1 MGASVCLHVRA
12 FFLNHAA
19 SPLTS
24 SLAELTPLARWVKR
38 ILCRVSVEALDRVSV
53 REVLEDNLTCALC
66 VSQATQNFATEWLW
80 LSATAS

>member
-53 REVLEDNLTCALC
+53 REVLEDNLMCALC
-66 VSQATQNFATEWLW
+66 VSQATQNFAAEWLW
-80 LSATAS
+80 LAATSS

>member
-24 SLAELTPLARWVKR
+24 SLAELTPLARWVKENVW
-38 ILCRVSVEALDRVSV
+38 RVSVRALDRVSV
-53 REVLEDNLTCALC
+53 RKVLEDNLTCALC
-66 VSQATQNFATEWLW
+66 VSQASQNFAAEWI
-80 LSATAS
+80 

>member
-53 REVLEDNLTCALC
+53 REVLEDNLMCALC

>member
-24 SLAELTPLARWVKR
+24 SLAELTPLARWVKENVW
-38 ILCRVSVEALDRVSV
+38 RVSVRALDRVSV
-53 REVLEDNLTCALC
+53 RKVLDDDLTCALC

-80 LSATAS
+80 LAATSH